1 MTYRDAPLQPTSKI
15 NSADL
20 AVLLRRVAGR
30 DRDAFSTLYG
40 ATSAKLYGIVL
51 RILRRRDLS
60 DEVLQEI
67 YVKIWDRAGDFDAS
81 RGSPVTW
88 MATIARNQA
97 LDEAR
102 RVQSVS
108 IEDLPAGFDIVCDAP
123 VALDAILASE
133 EGRRLHNCL
142 QRLEPRRRDLVVQAY
157 MEGASR
163 EELGR
168 RFGAPVPTIKTWLH
182 RSLAQLKECL
192 ES

>member
-1 MTYRDAPLQPTSKI
+1 MTYRYAPLQPTSNI

-40 ATSAKLYGIVL
+40 GTSAKLYGIVL

-60 DEVLQEI
+60 DEVLQEV

-108 IEDLPAGFDIVCDAP
+108 IEDMPAGFDIVCDAP
-123 VALDAILASE
+123 VALEAILASE

-142 QRLEPRRRDLVVQAY
+142 QRLEPHRRDLVVQAY
-157 MEGASR
+157 IEGASR

-192 ES
+192 GS

>member
-1 MTYRDAPLQPTSKI
+1 M
-15 NSADL
+15 
-20 AVLLRRVAGR
+20 AGR

-67 YVKIWDRAGDFDAS
+67 YVKIWDRAADFDAS

-123 VALDAILASE
+123 MALDAILASE

-142 QRLEPRRRDLVVQAY
+142 QRLEPRRRNLVVQAY